1 LCIYKIQNIIFRYNN
16 ILDIPQVRT
25 SRYGKKTFKFAA
37 ATLWNSLPDH
47 FRTENSFS
55 NPHTQSE
62 ELFLALFLSFWNF
75 SPYKN
80 ARPKGKS

>member
-1 LCIYKIQNIIFRYNN
+1 LHLQNSKYYFRYNN

-47 FRTENSFS
+47 FRTKNSPGMILNVAVLHADDKYSATVF
-55 NPHTQSE
+55 
-62 ELFLALFLSFWNF
+62 ALFICI
-75 SPYKN
+75 
-80 ARPKGKS
+80 

>member
-1 LCIYKIQNIIFRYNN
+1 MSYCNPHTQNEELFLALFLSFWNFSP
-16 ILDIPQVRT
+16 LDIPQVRT

-55 NPHTQSE
+55 Q
-62 ELFLALFLSFWNF
+62 F
-75 SPYKN
+75 KN
-80 ARPKGKS
+80 LM